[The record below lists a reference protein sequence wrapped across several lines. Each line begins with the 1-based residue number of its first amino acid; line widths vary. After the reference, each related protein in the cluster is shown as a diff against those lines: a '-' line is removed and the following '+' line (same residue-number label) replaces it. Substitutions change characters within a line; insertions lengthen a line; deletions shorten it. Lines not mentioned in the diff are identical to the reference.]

1 MSLVIHVPIILGIPI
16 AIGTGQQL
24 SFLLFF
30 EHYRGKLQ
38 TEIVNFIVM
47 NPLFIKKVV
56 ILFVLISHSFLSCHS
71 QADTKARQNTPAHLS
86 DMAKAAYVFLQTLSE
101 KQKVKIQFGF
111 NDEERYNWHYIPRSR
126 KGLTLNE
133 MTDQQIKAAFA
144 LLRTALSDT
153 GFNKA
158 NSIMQ
163 LENVLREVENRSA
176 TDTYR
181 DPGNYSFSIF
191 GNPATDTI
199 WGWRL
204 EGHHIAFNFSSEDNR
219 LVSGTP
225 GFLGSNPAVVLSGSE
240 KGKYILKDEAELGFA
255 LLHSLKKE
263 QTEKAIISNDAP
275 GEILTA
281 ASRNAMINDPKGILF
296 NELDSQ
302 QQKIFLQLLSI
313 YIHRY
318 TRLFAEGL
326 MKEIDKAGLNNLR
339 FAWAGEQQPGIGHPH
354 YYRIQGPTII
364 IEYDNTQNNANH
376 IHTVIRDLKNDFGGD
391 ELLKHYKND
400 QH

>member
-1 MSLVIHVPIILGIPI
+1 MNRLFSKQVI
-16 AIGTGQQL
+16 
-24 SFLLFF
+24 
-30 EHYRGKLQ
+30 
-38 TEIVNFIVM
+38 
-47 NPLFIKKVV
+47 
-56 ILFVLISHSFLSCHS
+56 ILFVFLSECFLNCHS
-71 QADTKARQNTPAHLS
+71 QPEIKPRQNTGTNIS
-86 DMAKAAYVFLQTLSE
+86 DMAKAAHAFLQTLSE
-101 KQKVKIQFGF
+101 KQKAKIQFSF
-111 NDEERYNWHYIPRSR
+111 TEEERYNWHYIPRSR

-133 MTDQQIKAAFA
+133 MNDQQIKAAFA

-153 GFNKA
+153 GFNKT
-158 NSIMQ
+158 NSIIH
-163 LENVLREVENRSA
+163 LENVLREVENRPA
-176 TDTYR
+176 NDTYR

-191 GNPATDTI
+191 GNPATDAI

-204 EGHHIAFNFSSEDNR
+204 EGHHIAFNFSSEDDR

-255 LLHSLKKE
+255 LLHSLSKE
-263 QTEKAIISNDAP
+263 QTEKAIISTEAP

-281 ASRNAMINDPKGILF
+281 ASRYAMINDPKGILY
-296 NELDSQ
+296 NELNSS
-302 QQKIFLQLLSI
+302 QQKIFMQVLSI

-318 TRLFAEGL
+318 TRFFAEGM
-326 MKEIDKAGLNNLR
+326 MKEIEKAGLNNLR
-339 FAWAGEQQPGIGHPH
+339 FAWAGDQQPGIGHPH

>member
-1 MSLVIHVPIILGIPI
+1 MNRVCFKQVVFLWAL
-16 AIGTGQQL
+16 L
-24 SFLLFF
+24 S
-30 EHYRGKLQ
+30 Q
-38 TEIVNFIVM
+38 
-47 NPLFIKKVV
+47 
-56 ILFVLISHSFLSCHS
+56 SFLSCHS
-71 QADTKARQNTPAHLS
+71 QTDTKARQNTGLS
-86 DMAKAAYVFLQTLSE
+86 KMAKAADVFLQTLSE
-101 KQKVKIQFGF
+101 KQKAKIQFGF
-111 NDEERYNWHYIPRSR
+111 NEEERYNWHYIPRSR

-133 MTDQQIKAAFA
+133 MSDQQIKTAFA
-144 LLRTALSDT
+144 LLRTVLSDT

-158 NSIMQ
+158 NSIIQ
-163 LENVLREVENRSA
+163 LENVLREVESRSSN
-176 TDTYR
+176 DTYR
-181 DPGNYSFSIF
+181 DPGNYFFSIF
-191 GNPATDTI
+191 GNPATDAI

-204 EGHHIAFNFSSEDNR
+204 EGHHISFNFSSENDR

-225 GFLGSNPAVVLSGSE
+225 SFFGSNPGVVLSGSE

-255 LLHSLKKE
+255 LLHSLNKAE
-263 QTEKAIISNDAP
+263 MDKAIISNEAP

-281 ASRNAMINDPKGILF
+281 ASRSAMINDPKGILY
-296 NELDSQ
+296 NELESP

-318 TRLFAEGL
+318 TRSFADVM
-326 MKEIDKAGLNNLR
+326 MKEIEEAGLNNLR
-339 FAWAGEQQPGIGHPH
+339 FAWAGDQQPGVGHPH

>member
-1 MSLVIHVPIILGIPI
+1 
-16 AIGTGQQL
+16 
-24 SFLLFF
+24 
-30 EHYRGKLQ
+30 
-38 TEIVNFIVM
+38 M
-47 NPLFIKKVV
+47 NRVFSKQVV
-56 ILFVLISHSFLSCHS
+56 ILFVILSGCFLSCHS
-71 QADTKARQNTPAHLS
+71 QPDTHARQNTGASLS
-86 DMAKAAYVFLQTLSE
+86 DMAKAAHTFLQTLSE
-101 KQKVKIQFGF
+101 KQKTKIQFGF
-111 NDEERYNWHYIPRSR
+111 NEEERYNWHYIPRSR

-133 MTDQQIKAAFA
+133 MTDQQIKTAFA

-153 GFNKA
+153 GFNKT
-158 NSIMQ
+158 NSIIQ
-163 LENVLREVENRSA
+163 LENVLREVENRS
-176 TDTYR
+176 TNDTYR

-191 GNPATDTI
+191 GNPATDAI

-204 EGHHIAFNFSSEDNR
+204 EGHHVAFNFSSEDNR
-219 LVSGTP
+219 LISGTP
-225 GFLGSNPAVVLSGSE
+225 GFLGSNPAIVLSGSE

-255 LLHSLKKE
+255 LLHSLNKE
-263 QTEKAIISNDAP
+263 QTQKAIISNDAP

-281 ASRNAMINDPKGILF
+281 ASRHAMINDPKGILY
-296 NELDSQ
+296 NELNGQ

-318 TRLFAEGL
+318 TRLFAEGM
-326 MKEIDKAGLNNLR
+326 MKEIEEAGLDNLR
-339 FAWAGEQQPGIGHPH
+339 FAWAGDQQPGIGHPH
-354 YYRIQGPTII
+354 YYRIQGPSII

>member
-1 MSLVIHVPIILGIPI
+1 MNRVCCKQVIILF
-16 AIGTGQQL
+16 A
-24 SFLLFF
+24 
-30 EHYRGKLQ
+30 
-38 TEIVNFIVM
+38 
-47 NPLFIKKVV
+47 
-56 ILFVLISHSFLSCHS
+56 FLSQSILNCSS
-71 QADTKARQNTPAHLS
+71 QTYTKPSQNTGAS
-86 DMAKAAYVFLQTLSE
+86 ISEMAKAASIFLQTFSE
-101 KQKVKIQFGF
+101 RQKAKIQFEF
-111 NDEERYNWHYIPRSR
+111 NEEERYNWHYIPRSR

-133 MTDQQIKAAFA
+133 MTSQQIKDAFA

-158 NSIMQ
+158 SSIIQ
-163 LENVLREVENRSA
+163 LENILREVESRPSN
-176 TDTYR
+176 DTYR
-181 DPGNYSFSIF
+181 DAGNYFFSIF
-191 GNPATDTI
+191 GNPATDKI

-204 EGHHIAFNFSSEDNR
+204 EGHHVAFNFSSKDNR

-240 KGKYILKDEAELGFA
+240 KGKYILKDETELGFA
-255 LLHSLKKE
+255 LLHSLNQE
-263 QTEKAIISNDAP
+263 QKDKAIISNKAP

-281 ASRNAMINDPKGILF
+281 ASRHAMINDPKGILY
-296 NELDSQ
+296 NELNSFQ
-302 QQKIFLQLLSI
+302 QQIFMQLLSI

-318 TRLFAEGL
+318 TRSFAQVM
-326 MKEIDKAGLNNLR
+326 MKEIEEAGLNNLR

-364 IEYDNTQNNANH
+364 IEYDNVQNNANH

>member
-1 MSLVIHVPIILGIPI
+1 
-16 AIGTGQQL
+16 
-24 SFLLFF
+24 
-30 EHYRGKLQ
+30 
-38 TEIVNFIVM
+38 M
-47 NPLFIKKVV
+47 NRIYYKQAV
-56 ILFVLISHSFLSCHS
+56 ILFVFLSQSFLSCQS
-71 QADTKARQNTPAHLS
+71 QTDKKTRQNTGTNLS
-86 DMAKAAYVFLQTLSE
+86 EMAKAASVFLQSLSE
-101 KQKVKIQFGF
+101 TQKGKIQFGF
-111 NDEERYNWHYIPRSR
+111 NEEERYNWHYIPRSR

-133 MTDQQIKAAFA
+133 MNDQQTKAAFA

-163 LENVLREVENRSA
+163 LENVLREVESRSSN
-176 TDTYR
+176 DTYR

-191 GNPATDTI
+191 GNPATDVI

-204 EGHHIAFNFSSEDNR
+204 EGHHISFNFSSENNL
-219 LVSGTP
+219 LVSVTP
-225 GFLGSNPAVVLSGSE
+225 GFFGSNPAIVLSGSE

-255 LLHSLKKE
+255 LLHSLNKE
-263 QTEKAIISNDAP
+263 QMDKAIISNEAP

-281 ASRNAMINDPKGILF
+281 ASRQAMINDPKGILY
-296 NELDSQ
+296 NELEGP

-318 TRLFAEGL
+318 TRLFAEGM
-326 MKEIDKAGLNNLR
+326 MKELEVAGLNNLR
-339 FAWAGEQQPGIGHPH
+339 FAWAGDQQPGIGHPN
-354 YYRIQGPTII
+354 YYRIQGPTLI

-391 ELLKHYKND
+391 ELLRHYTND

>member
-1 MSLVIHVPIILGIPI
+1 MNRVFSKNV
-16 AIGTGQQL
+16 
-24 SFLLFF
+24 
-30 EHYRGKLQ
+30 
-38 TEIVNFIVM
+38 FI
-47 NPLFIKKVV
+47 LFIF
-56 ILFVLISHSFLSCHS
+56 LSGCFLSCHS
-71 QADTKARQNTPAHLS
+71 QPDSKVRQNTGANLS
-86 DMAKAAYVFLQTLSE
+86 EMAKAAHEFLQTLSE
-101 KQKVKIQFGF
+101 KQKAKIQFGF
-111 NDEERYNWHYIPRSR
+111 NEDERYNWHYIPRTR

-158 NSIMQ
+158 TSIIE

-176 TDTYR
+176 NDTYR

-191 GNPATDTI
+191 GNPATDAI

-219 LVSGTP
+219 LASGTP
-225 GFLGSNPAVVLSGSE
+225 GFLGSNPAIVLSGSQ

-255 LLHSLKKE
+255 LLHSLNKE
-263 QTEKAIISNDAP
+263 QMEKAIISNDAP

-281 ASRNAMINDPKGILF
+281 ASRQAMINDPKGILY
-296 NELDSQ
+296 NELDSP

-318 TRLFAEGL
+318 TRLFAEGM
-326 MKEIDKAGLNNLR
+326 MKEIEEASLNNLR
-339 FAWAGEQQPGIGHPH
+339 FAWAGDQQPGIGHPH
-354 YYRIQGPTII
+354 YYRIQGPTLI

-391 ELLKHYKND
+391 ELLKHYKDD

>member
-1 MSLVIHVPIILGIPI
+1 MNRVCCKQVVFLFALLS
-16 AIGTGQQL
+16 Q
-24 SFLLFF
+24 SFLC
-30 EHYRGKLQ
+30 
-38 TEIVNFIVM
+38 
-47 NPLFIKKVV
+47 
-56 ILFVLISHSFLSCHS
+56 CHS
-71 QADTKARQNTPAHLS
+71 QTDTKPRKNTGVDLS
-86 DMAKAAYVFLQTLSE
+86 DMAKAADVFLQTLSE
-101 KQKVKIQFGF
+101 KQKAKIQFGF
-111 NDEERYNWHYIPRSR
+111 SEEERYNWHYIPRSR

-133 MTDQQIKAAFA
+133 MSDQQIKTAFT
-144 LLRTALSDT
+144 LLRTVLSDT

-163 LENVLREVENRSA
+163 LENVLREVENRPA
-176 TDTYR
+176 NDTHR

-191 GNPATDTI
+191 GNPATDAI

-204 EGHHIAFNFSSEDNR
+204 EGHHISFNFSSENNL

-225 GFLGSNPAVVLSGSE
+225 SFFGSNPGVVLSGPE
-240 KGKYILKDEAELGFA
+240 KGKYILKDEAELGFTF
-255 LLHSLKKE
+255 LHSLNKE
-263 QTEKAIISNDAP
+263 QKDKAIISNEAP

-281 ASRNAMINDPKGILF
+281 ASRHAMINEPKGILY
-296 NELDSQ
+296 NELESP

-318 TRLFAEGL
+318 TRSFADVM
-326 MKEIDKAGLNNLR
+326 MKEIEEAGLNNLR
-339 FAWAGEQQPGIGHPH
+339 FAWAGDQQPGVGHPH

-391 ELLKHYKND
+391 ELLKHYKNV